1 MGIFDIFGD
10 VIKLT
15 ESDNL
20 TKTTES
26 GNVNM
31 LNDVDMSKV
40 TKEQLD
46 DTMNFL
52 DDLKNNSFVTLLLG
66 DEYID
71 KFKEV
76 IQTSWDMT
84 HEAPEPES
92 KAESNLELPTS
103 PHVDNTVESQIDK
116 LVDEY
121 MDSLDIP
128 DDPLMNKL
136 TPMAKESY
144 KKFAEFIYNHE

>member
-15 ESDNL
+15 ESDNV
-20 TKTTES
+20 TK
-26 GNVNM
+26 

-40 TKEQLD
+40 TQEEFND
-46 DTMNFL
+46 AMDFL
-52 DDLKNNSFVTLLLG
+52 DGLKDNDFVTLLIG

-71 KFKEV
+71 NFKEEL
-76 IQTSWDMT
+76 QTKWDMT
-84 HEAPEPES
+84 HESPEPEP
-92 KAESNLELPTS
+92 KNVPTG
-103 PHVDNTVESQIDK
+103 NTVDSQIDK

-121 MDSLDIP
+121 MGSLDIP
-128 DDPLMNKL
+128 DNSLMKKL
-136 TPMAKESY
+136 VPMAKASY

>member
-15 ESDNL
+15 ESDNV
-20 TKTTES
+20 TK
-26 GNVNM
+26 

-40 TKEQLD
+40 TQEEFND
-46 DTMNFL
+46 AMDFL
-52 DDLKNNSFVTLLLG
+52 DGLKDNDFVTLLIG

-71 KFKEV
+71 NFKEEL
-76 IQTSWDMT
+76 QTKWDMT
-84 HEAPEPES
+84 HESPEPEP
-92 KAESNLELPTS
+92 KNVPIG
-103 PHVDNTVESQIDK
+103 NTVDSQIDK

-121 MDSLDIP
+121 MESLDIP
-128 DDPLMNKL
+128 DNSLMKKL
-136 TPMAKESY
+136 VPMAKESY